1 MKLSNRIYSAAFLIF
16 CSSFLFTGC
25 STKQTYDYS
34 SYRKDT
40 GDKSINNS
48 EAMHRA
54 TMRPY
59 NVFGIR
65 YYPFVANV
73 GDQFDGIASWYG
85 PDFHAKKT
93 SNGEIYNMY
102 AMTAAHKTLP
112 MNTVVRVDNL
122 DNGRSTIVRINDR
135 GPFVAGRIIDL
146 SNKAAHEI
154 DMVRKGTARV
164 KVTVLGYNGLIDDKN
179 APNVNS
185 IEQKPEVEKI
195 EVIEDDVVA
204 TNINTN
210 IGMVSAP
217 ITTSK
222 SSSKDSS
229 KSSSGG
235 KFSIQVGAFSL
246 QAGASKTVDE
256 YKAKFPSKKIEYVEN
271 GGIYRVYIR
280 GFSSYDDGQ
289 NFKAKNSLTNAIVV
303 Q

>member
-1 MKLSNRIYSAAFLIF
+1 MRLSNRIYSAAFLIF

-179 APNVNS
+179 APSVNS

-222 SSSKDSS
+222 SSSKESS

>member
-1 MKLSNRIYSAAFLIF
+1 MRLSNRIYSVAFLIF

-179 APNVNS
+179 APSVNS

-195 EVIEDDVVA
+195 EVVEDDVVA

-210 IGMVSAP
+210 IGMVSTP
-217 ITTSK
+217 IATSK
-222 SSSKDSS
+222 SSSKESS

-256 YKAKFPSKKIEYVEN
+256 YKAKFPSKKIEYVES

-289 NFKAKNSLTNAIVV
+289 NFKAKNSLTNASVV

>member
-1 MKLSNRIYSAAFLIF
+1 MKLSNRIYTVAFLIF

-210 IGMVSAP
+210 IGMVVAP

-222 SSSKDSS
+222 SSSKESS

-235 KFSIQVGAFSL
+235 KFSIQIGAFSL
-246 QAGASKTVDE
+246 QAVASKTVDE
-256 YKAKFPSKKIEYVEN
+256 YKAKFPSKKIEYVES

>member
-222 SSSKDSS
+222 SSSKESS
-229 KSSSGG
+229 KFSSGG

-256 YKAKFPSKKIEYVEN
+256 YKAKFPSKKIEYVES

>member
-1 MKLSNRIYSAAFLIF
+1 MRLSNRIYSAAFLIF

-195 EVIEDDVVA
+195 EVVEDDVIA

-222 SSSKDSS
+222 SSSKESS
-229 KSSSGG
+229 KFSSGG

-256 YKAKFPSKKIEYVEN
+256 YKAKFPSKKIEYVES

>member
-1 MKLSNRIYSAAFLIF
+1 MKLSNRIYSVAFLIF

-222 SSSKDSS
+222 NSSKENS

-246 QAGASKTVDE
+246 QAGALKTVDE

>member
-1 MKLSNRIYSAAFLIF
+1 MKLSNRIYSTAFLIF
-16 CSSFLFTGC
+16 CLSFLFTGC

-246 QAGASKTVDE
+246 QAGALKTVDE

>member
-1 MKLSNRIYSAAFLIF
+1 MKLSNRIYSVVFLIF

-122 DNGRSTIVRINDR
+122 DNGRSTMVRINDR

-195 EVIEDDVVA
+195 EVIEDDVIA

-222 SSSKDSS
+222 SSSKESS

-235 KFSIQVGAFSL
+235 KFSIQIGAFSL

-256 YKAKFPSKKIEYVEN
+256 YKAKFPSKKIEYVES

>member
-1 MKLSNRIYSAAFLIF
+1 MRLSNRIYSAAFLIF

-179 APNVNS
+179 APSVNS

-195 EVIEDDVVA
+195 EVVEDDVVA

-222 SSSKDSS
+222 SSSKESS

-246 QAGASKTVDE
+246 QAGALKTVDE
-256 YKAKFPSKKIEYVEN
+256 YKAKFPSKKIEYVES

>member
-1 MKLSNRIYSAAFLIF
+1 MKLSNRIYSVAFLIF

-179 APNVNS
+179 APSVNS

-222 SSSKDSS
+222 SSSKESS

>member
-1 MKLSNRIYSAAFLIF
+1 MRLSNRIYSVVFLIF

-179 APNVNS
+179 APSVNS

-195 EVIEDDVVA
+195 EVVEDDVIA

-222 SSSKDSS
+222 SSSKESS

-246 QAGASKTVDE
+246 QAGALKTVDE

>member
-222 SSSKDSS
+222 NSSKESS

-246 QAGASKTVDE
+246 QAGALKTVDE